1 MAEKFSSE
9 AKAVEIPTLVFS
21 GGIRDFGT
29 WSKAVAGWVLL
40 AVALKLRIAGIL
52 LFFSGCY
59 CLIVMTTMKT
69 LDIVLHPHPALRW
82 KCREVTKID
91 AELRDIVRQMF
102 DLMYAARGVGLAANQ
117 VGLPYR
123 LFVINAE
130 GDPDQKDQEM
140 VFLNPRITRKK
151 GSEDDEEGCLSLP
164 EIHATV
170 TRASQIVVD
179 AFDLSGQQFEL
190 VMEDFPARVVQHEYD
205 HIEGAMF
212 TDRIAP
218 AVFSKLQPML
228 TDLEVQFKA
237 RQKEGLI
244 GSDEQLKAELIAL
257 EKLRT

>member
-1 MAEKFSSE
+1 
-9 AKAVEIPTLVFS
+9 
-21 GGIRDFGT
+21 
-29 WSKAVAGWVLL
+29 
-40 AVALKLRIAGIL
+40 
-52 LFFSGCY
+52 
-59 CLIVMTTMKT
+59 
-69 LDIVLHPHPALRW
+69 
-82 KCREVTKID
+82 
-91 AELRDIVRQMF
+91 
-102 DLMYAARGVGLAANQ
+102 
-117 VGLPYR
+117 LPYR